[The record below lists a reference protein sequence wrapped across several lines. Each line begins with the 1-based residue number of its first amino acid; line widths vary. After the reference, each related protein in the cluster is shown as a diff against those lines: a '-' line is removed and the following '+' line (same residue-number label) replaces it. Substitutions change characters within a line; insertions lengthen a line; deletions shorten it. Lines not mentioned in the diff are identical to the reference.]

1 MGVINTELKITSS
14 AAPTGPLSMALNLST
29 TATITCDDVHSGTL
43 SIPDA
48 TSPGFLFKGE
58 TQDWRS
64 GSSTFV
70 GAGDAAAG
78 AYGGYV
84 YIKNTSTTS
93 SNNDIYLGM
102 AADDE
107 VTAEELETAD
117 DTIGGDSFATEFFR
131 WCTIKKGEFMIFP
144 WDYTSVITYDAAG
157 AATLEWWIFDR

>member
-29 TATITCDDVHSGTL
+29 TATITCDDVHQGVIT
-43 SIPDA
+43 IPDA

-64 GSSTFV
+64 GTFS
-70 GAGDAAAG
+70 ASGDSVPG
-78 AYGGYV
+78 YGGYV

-93 SNNDIYLGM
+93 SNNDIYLGI

-107 VTAEELETAD
+107 GAAEELQDAAD
-117 DTIGGDSFATEFFR
+117 TDGGDSFATEFFR

-144 WDYTSVITYDAAG
+144 WDYTSAITYDAAG

>member
-1 MGVINTELKITSS
+1 MAVINTELKITSA
-14 AAPTGPLSMALNLST
+14 AAPSGPLSMALNLQT
-29 TATITCDDVHSGTL
+29 TVAITCDDVHQGVIT
-43 SIPDA
+43 IADA

-64 GSSTFV
+64 GTFS

-107 VTAEELETAD
+107 VSAEELQDAAD
-117 DTIGGDSFATEFFR
+117 TDGGDSFATEFFR

-144 WDYTSVITYDAAG
+144 WDYTSAITYDAAG

>member
-29 TATITCDDVHSGTL
+29 TASITCDDVHQGVVTIASAGAEG
-43 SIPDA
+43 I
-48 TSPGFLFKGE
+48 LFSGE
-58 TQDWRS
+58 TQGWRS
-64 GSSTFV
+64 GTFA

-93 SNNDIYLGM
+93 SNNDIYLGI
-102 AADDE
+102 AADDASA
-107 VTAEELETAD
+107 VDLSSSAATNT
-117 DTIGGDSFATEFFR
+117 GDSFAGEIFR
-131 WCTIKKGEFMIFP
+131 WCTIKKGEFLIFP
-144 WDYTSVITYDAAG
+144 WDYTSRITYDAAG

>member
-29 TATITCDDVHSGTL
+29 TATITCDDVHQGVVAIDDS
-43 SIPDA
+43 S
-48 TSPGFLFKGE
+48 SPGFLFKGE

-64 GSSTFV
+64 GTFA

-78 AYGGYV
+78 AYGGYI

-93 SNNDIYLGM
+93 SNNDIYLGI
-102 AADDE
+102 APDDE
-107 VTAEELETAD
+107 DAAEDLEALAD
-117 DTIGGDSFATEFFR
+117 TTGGDSFAEDHFR
-131 WCTIKKGEFMIFP
+131 FCTIKKGEFMIFP